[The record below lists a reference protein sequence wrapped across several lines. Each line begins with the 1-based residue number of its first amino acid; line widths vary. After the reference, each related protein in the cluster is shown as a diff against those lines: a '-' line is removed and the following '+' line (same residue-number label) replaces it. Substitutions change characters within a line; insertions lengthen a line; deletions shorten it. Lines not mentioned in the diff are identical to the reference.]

1 MFRKRAGEGGQA
13 EGPRGRTGSGR
24 GGGASHDFMVTGQS
38 STERAFLSGENT
50 AVTVAM
56 VGVYLFRND
65 RTVAAPTDV
74 GPPPSAPA

>member
-1 MFRKRAGEGGQA
+1 
-13 EGPRGRTGSGR
+13 
-24 GGGASHDFMVTGQS
+24 MVTGQS

-65 RTVAAPTDV
+65 RTVAAPADA
-74 GPPPSAPA
+74 GPPMRTPS